1 MEIKLEQKVYSSGT
15 VEVSCKIY
23 MIDEYKTQW
32 LVYDLAVLVFKCCY
46 KFERSSDP
54 LNSNL
59 NTTIYVDSDL
69 VENPKSLSVHDYQ
82 LLKILHPQVKNFQWE
97 IFKTLKD
104 LIDNRA
110 EEEYTLERIK
120 SILQKE
126 NKIES

>member
-15 VEVSCKIY
+15 VETSCKIY
-23 MIDEYKTQW
+23 MIDDYKTEW

-46 KFERSSDP
+46 KFERSSAP

-69 VENPKSLSVHDYQ
+69 VEKPKTLTQYDWQ
-82 LLKILHPQVKNFQWE
+82 LLKILHSEVQHFQWE
-97 IFKTLKD
+97 IFQILKD
-104 LIDNRA
+104 LVDNRV
-110 EEEYTLERIK
+110 EEEYSLERIK

>member
-69 VENPKSLSVHDYQ
+69 VENPKTLTQYDWQ
-82 LLKILHPQVKNFQWE
+82 LLKIINPDIHEDQWK
-97 IFKTLKD
+97 IFKLLKD
-104 LIDNRA
+104 LLDNKSD
-110 EEEYTLERIK
+110 ESYTVSEIK
-120 SILQKE
+120 EVL
-126 NKIES
+126 NKYEI